1 MDIASESSAGSK
13 VFKKLFSGASMKQMA
28 HFGQIVKS
36 GEFKDFDYGSPCL
49 NEAHYGR
56 GITVPP
62 TIDLRK
68 IRIPIAMIVGGKD
81 KLATLA
87 DAKWAS

>member
-1 MDIASESSAGSK
+1 
-13 VFKKLFSGASMKQMA
+13 MKQMA

-36 GEFKDFDYGSPCL
+36 GEFKDFNYGSPSL

-56 GITVPP
+56 DITVPP

>member
-36 GEFKDFDYGSPCL
+36 GEFKDFDYGSPSL

-56 GITVPP
+56 DITVPP

>member
-1 MDIASESSAGSK
+1 M
-13 VFKKLFSGASMKQMA
+13 QT
-28 HFGQIVKS
+28 
-36 GEFKDFDYGSPCL
+36 GEFKDFDYGSPEL
-49 NEAHYGR
+49 NERHYGR
-56 GITVPP
+56 GVKVPP
-62 TIDLRK
+62 TIDLSR

>member
-1 MDIASESSAGSK
+1 
-13 VFKKLFSGASMKQMA
+13 MKT
-28 HFGQIVKS
+28 
-36 GEFKDFDYGSPCL
+36 GEFKDFDYGSPEL
-49 NEAHYGR
+49 NERHYGH
-56 GITVPP
+56 GVKVPP